1 MLAVYCVV
9 WNFIHLNLLQNV
21 YQLLIF
27 ISISFSRHT
36 PPPMIFGRRPMSPL
50 AQRIRKSG
58 HIYPLSAISMESV
71 DNLGRRRSL
80 SLDDLGIKT
89 SSNQTERSSLT
100 QIIHTF
106 HGNGRQM
113 VDMSWLSDPLSQ
125 RTHRLPTKDHVLL
138 VHCVVWNLIRL
149 NLLQKFN

>member
-1 MLAVYCVV
+1 MCSLKVYTTKFIAGIQAVISILRV
-9 WNFIHLNLLQNV
+9 
-21 YQLLIF
+21 

-89 SSNQTERSSLT
+89 SSNQFNHNDLTSPPSLSIASNLGSPT
-100 QIIHTF
+100 IIDDT
-106 HGNGRQM
+106 
-113 VDMSWLSDPLSQ
+113 DDELDDLPLEEISG
-125 RTHRLPTKDHVLL
+125 K
-138 VHCVVWNLIRL
+138 
-149 NLLQKFN
+149 